1 MEKFHLIGIKG
12 TGMCSLA
19 CILQDLG
26 YEVQGS
32 DYLKDYFTSSILKE
46 RQIKVFEFNSENI
59 TDDKRY
65 IASLA
70 YDISNPEIK
79 KVILNGY
86 QLDYYNDFINDYFKG
101 VKIGV
106 SGTHGKTTVATI
118 IKTLLPKDK
127 TTFLIGD
134 GQGGGVADTNYF
146 VFEACEYKN
155 HFHRYQYDYLIINNI
170 ELDHPDFFASVGE
183 VVKSFQKASE
193 QAKYLIING
202 DDLNCKNIVHN
213 KKVTFGLGEDND
225 IKGQII
231 SQDNNGYKVKVSYFN
246 KERLY
251 TIPHPGVFMVYNFL
265 ASIAL
270 YSLLSLDSDDI
281 QEKIFDFKRP
291 FRRMEEYY
299 HYDNIIIDDY
309 AHHPTEI
316 KYCLNAIKQKYP
328 DKQLVVIF
336 QPHTYSRTLA
346 LMKEFIKS
354 FANVDQLYL
363 EKTFTSVREKFDP
376 ILEKYIAKQFKKAY
390 RFNSQNFKKIKNLR
404 NSVII
409 FLGAGDVN
417 RYIKRLIN

>member
-32 DYLKDYFTSSILKE
+32 DHLKDYFTSSILKE

-59 TDDKRY
+59 TDDKKY

-79 KVILNGY
+79 KVLLKGY
-86 QLDYYNDFINDYFKG
+86 HLDYYNDFVNDYFRG
-101 VKIGV
+101 IKIGV

-118 IKTLLPKDK
+118 IKTLLPKEK
-127 TTFLIGD
+127 TTYLIGD
-134 GQGGGVADTNYF
+134 GQGGGVVDNTYF

-170 ELDHPDFFASVGE
+170 ELDHPDFFSSVDE

-213 KKVTFGLGEDND
+213 KKVTFGLGEGND

-231 SQDNNGYKVKVSYFN
+231 SRDNNGYKVKVSYFD
-246 KERLY
+246 KEKLFV
-251 TIPHPGVFMVYNFL
+251 IPHPGDFMVYNFL

-270 YSLLSLDSDDI
+270 CSMLSSDWGDI

-316 KYCLNAIKQKYP
+316 KHCLNAIKQKYP

-336 QPHTYSRTLA
+336 QPHTYSRSLA
-346 LMKEFIKS
+346 LMKEFIAS
-354 FANVDQLYL
+354 FASVDQLYL
-363 EKTFTSVREKFDP
+363 EKTFTSVRERFDP
-376 ILEKYIAKQFKKAY
+376 ILEKYIVKQFKNAY

-404 NSVII
+404 NSVIL

-417 RYIKRLIN
+417 RYINQLIN